1 MASKRKYESEFYS
14 MQWNKTVKHWQILQ
28 IKCAINYVY
37 SKNIVINRQ

>member
-1 MASKRKYESEFYS
+1 MASKHKYESEFYS

-37 SKNIVINRQ
+37 SKNVVIDRQ